1 MTTLNISL
9 PDPLKDFV
17 DEQVGERGYHS
28 PSDYL
33 QDLLRE
39 EQKRKAEEKLEEL
52 LREGLSSPASE
63 LTENDW
69 GYVRSELEQRIA
81 KRNRNN
87 S

>member
-17 DEQVGERGYHS
+17 DEQVGERGYHG
-28 PSDYL
+28 PSDYIQAL
-33 QDLLRE
+33 VQE

-52 LREGLSSPASE
+52 LREGLSRPASE

-69 GYVRSELEQRIA
+69 EYVRNELEQRIA
-81 KRNRNN
+81 GRNRNN